1 VVSALR
7 PTLERGDRQDT
18 RIRAICLDFGN
29 VLVPFDY
36 KRLWRG
42 LVPCSAL
49 SETEM
54 ARRFQESRLSTL
66 YESGK
71 LSSESFYRE
80 MSSLL
85 EITLSY
91 QTFCAEWSSI
101 FDLDSNVDLPFLSSL
116 ARDYVL
122 VLVSNTNELHF
133 DFMQQQY
140 SVVRAFHH
148 FALSFRVGVTK
159 PAREIYTA
167 ALNMALVD
175 ASEAFYADDIKSYV
189 DTALELGFRAAQVRN
204 KEELVG
210 AMSRNGITLP

>member
-1 VVSALR
+1 VVFALR
-7 PTLERGDRQDT
+7 PTLERGDGQDP

-42 LVPCSAL
+42 LVPYSAL
-49 SETEM
+49 PETEM

-66 YESGK
+66 YETGK

-85 EITLSY
+85 KITLSY
-91 QTFCAEWSSI
+91 QGFCAEWSSI
-101 FDLDSNVDLPFLSSL
+101 FDLDSTVDLPFLSSL

-122 VLVSNTNELHF
+122 VLVSNTNEIHF
-133 DFMQQQY
+133 DFMRRQY
-140 SVVRAFHH
+140 SVLRAFHH

-159 PAREIYTA
+159 PGREIYVA

-175 ASEAFYADDIKSYV
+175 AGEAFYADDIRSYV
-189 DTALELGFRAAQVRN
+189 DAALELGFRAAQVRN
-204 KEELVG
+204 KGELVG
-210 AMSRNGITLP
+210 AMSHSGITLP

>member
-1 VVSALR
+1 MAYS
-7 PTLERGDRQDT
+7 T
-18 RIRAICLDFGN
+18 
-29 VLVPFDY
+29 
-36 KRLWRG
+36 
-42 LVPCSAL
+42 L

-54 ARRFQESRLSTL
+54 ARRFQESRLLIL

-71 LSSESFYRE
+71 LSSESFYGE

-85 EITLSY
+85 KITLSY

-101 FDLDSNVDLPFLSSL
+101 FDLDSTVDLPFLSWL

-122 VLVSNTNELHF
+122 VLVSNTNEIHF
-133 DFMQQQY
+133 DFMQQHY
-140 SVVRAFHH
+140 PILRAFHH

-159 PAREIYTA
+159 PGMEIYIA

-189 DTALELGFRAAQVRN
+189 GVALELGFRAAQVRN